1 MPAGVSPGRNDIT
14 PEENLKRLL
23 LVLAVLAVPAIP
35 APARAQTGTPR
46 QPAST
51 SASASTSDDCARA
64 RQAGRTCSLVFDTA
78 EEIDGKRIGNDLDAF
93 TGRSPLSFTSL
104 ISVRE
109 SFRDRIIH
117 TAEDL

>member
-1 MPAGVSPGRNDIT
+1 MKRFLSP
-14 PEENLKRLL
+14 LALL
-23 LVLAVLAVPAIP
+23 ALFAAP
-35 APARAQTGTPR
+35 APARAQAETPR
-46 QPAST
+46 LPS
-51 SASASTSDDCARA
+51 SASTSDDCARA

-78 EEIDGKRIGNDLDAF
+78 EEIDGKRIGNDFETF

-117 TAEDL
+117 AAEDL

>member
-1 MPAGVSPGRNDIT
+1 
-14 PEENLKRLL
+14 LKRLL
-23 LVLAVLAVPAIP
+23 LVLAALAVPAIP
-35 APARAQTGTPR
+35 APARAQTETPR

-51 SASASTSDDCARA
+51 SGDCARA

-78 EEIDGKRIGNDLDAF
+78 EEIDGKRIGNDLDTF

-117 TAEDL
+117 AAEDL

>member
-1 MPAGVSPGRNDIT
+1 M
-14 PEENLKRLL
+14 KRLL
-23 LVLAVLAVPAIP
+23 LLLAVLAVPAVPTP
-35 APARAQTGTPR
+35 AHAQTETPR

-51 SASASTSDDCARA
+51 LASGDCARA

-78 EEIDGKRIGNDLDAF
+78 EEIDGKRIGNDLDTF

-117 TAEDL
+117 AAEDL

>member
-1 MPAGVSPGRNDIT
+1 MRRI
-14 PEENLKRLL
+14 LI
-23 LVLAVLAVPAIP
+23 VLAIAATPVLANAQP
-35 APARAQTGTPR
+35 APPR
-46 QPAST
+46 PPPST
-51 SASASTSDDCARA
+51 TDDCAKA
-64 RQAGRTCSLVFDTA
+64 RQAGRSCNIVFDTA
-78 EEIDGKRIGNDLDAF
+78 EEIGGKRITSDFESL